1 MPAPPHGK
9 LAEDGKTFVAV
20 VASRNLHERRGH
32 FFAFDDGT
40 EIAVFRNQGGIYAVS
55 NICPHQHSSSISDG
69 MIDNDC
75 VICPLHSWT
84 FSLAT
89 GKCTDSDATLET
101 YAVVERDGV
110 IYVEEPHGEQPK
122 WMNW

>member
-1 MPAPPHGK
+1 MIRQPRGTFS
-9 LAEDGKTFVAV
+9 ENGTTFVAV
-20 VASRNLHERRGH
+20 MFARDLYENRGH
-32 FFAFDDGT
+32 FFAFADGT
-40 EIAVFRNQGGIYAVS
+40 EIALFRHQGSIYAVS

-69 MIDNDC
+69 MIDNGC

-89 GKCTDSDATLET
+89 GKCTDSAAALDV
-101 YAVVERDGV
+101 YAVIERDGV
-110 IYVEEPHGEQPK
+110 IYVQEPQPEQPK